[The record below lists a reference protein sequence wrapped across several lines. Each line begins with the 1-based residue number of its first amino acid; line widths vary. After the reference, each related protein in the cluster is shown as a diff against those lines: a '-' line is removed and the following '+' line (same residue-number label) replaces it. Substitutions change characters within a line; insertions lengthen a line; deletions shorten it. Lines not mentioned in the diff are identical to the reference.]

1 MFSLARIKCP
11 SGGVSPVLS
20 LVTVS
25 PAITRSV
32 LIKETIAQYSDPRY
46 LDWSACAGRTQ
57 HRGGEYT
64 CTSAVSTTLLLIS
77 NVTILRSSQVV
88 FLNEVVNKEN
98 NLQASIYINTTTETD
113 HDDDDDE

>member
-1 MFSLARIKCP
+1 M
-11 SGGVSPVLS
+11 SPVLS

-46 LDWSACAGRTQ
+46 WDWSACAVHCALCAGRTQ

-77 NVTILRSSQVV
+77 NVTILRSSKVV

-113 HDDDDDE
+113 HDDDDEE